1 MISILFFKNRDIFN
15 SVNITKIKIFRI
27 TTKRTAKWLKIWKM
41 KIIPSKTYCWFLF
54 LVGFGIS
61 KFMIWLFLSICK
73 LVANAIW
80 FILLYPIFLSLIP
93 KISFNEKGS
102 DLIFPFIFLMM
113 EPILSIIGSY
123 AAYILIFFVEKFF
136 LNLYFFLR
144 VKKIIKIINLQTGI

>member
-15 SVNITKIKIFRI
+15 CVNITKIKIFRI
-27 TTKRTAKWLKIWKM
+27 TTKSSAKWLKIWKM
-41 KIIPSKTYCWFLF
+41 KINTFKNILLIFIL
-54 LVGFGIS
+54 S
-61 KFMIWLFLSICK
+61 KFCNIKVYDLIILSICK

-80 FILLYPIFLSLIP
+80 FILLYPILLSLIP

-144 VKKIIKIINLQTGI
+144 VKKNIKIIKLQTGI